1 MRFLRKISANSQLI
15 RPVGY
20 LKRYT
25 YPLFICKN
33 IAFSNVKKIMVSVQ
47 GEIVLMRLIID
58 SHPSIVTFT
67 LQLFHYL
74 IPAFLPIY
82 YTVFEIVQF
91 LKSIP
96 IENLSSNCAAIS

>member
-1 MRFLRKISANSQLI
+1 VSRLAGSGIVKGSWQLPI
-15 RPVGY
+15 FCAV
-20 LKRYT
+20 
-25 YPLFICKN
+25 
-33 IAFSNVKKIMVSVQ
+33 VQ

-96 IENLSSNCAAIS
+96 IENLSSNCTAVS